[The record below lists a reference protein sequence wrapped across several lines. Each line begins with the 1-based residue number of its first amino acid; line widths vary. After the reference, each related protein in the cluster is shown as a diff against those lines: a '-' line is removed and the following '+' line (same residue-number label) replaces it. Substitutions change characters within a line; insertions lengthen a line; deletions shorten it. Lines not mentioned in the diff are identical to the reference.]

1 VTARLHSTASVPF
14 RPLLFDRRQE
24 MPDFRCPGGNFCERR
39 KQETGN
45 EDRSRRAIPNELD
58 NVTGGSVASV
68 VQSVVDFLLPV
79 QEGAELTEDPNNNY
93 GKDRSRPVSFPD

>member
-1 VTARLHSTASVPF
+1 LTDDSKCRTFGAKEATFMSEENKKP
-14 RPLLFDRRQE
+14 
-24 MPDFRCPGGNFCERR
+24 
-39 KQETGN
+39 ETKIEAG
-45 EDRSRRAIPNELD
+45 ELSPNELD

-68 VQSVVDFLLPV
+68 VQSVVNFLLPV